1 MKRIPKY
8 SLHKATGQA
17 LVRINSKAIYLGE
30 YGSEESK
37 AKYDRLIAKW
47 LTGEKLSAPSGL
59 TIARLCLKYVDEHVK
74 SYYVKNGRQTSE
86 VSSIQAALRPL
97 VRRFG
102 RTQVTDF
109 GPMKLKQ
116 VRQVMM
122 DRGIVRTSINRNI
135 GRIRRM
141 FKWGVEN
148 ELVDPAVHTAL
159 SALVGL
165 RFGRSPAAEGSPVL
179 PVPDAD
185 IDAVKPNVSRQVWAM
200 IQLQLAS
207 GMRPGEVI

>member
-17 LVRINSKAIYLGE
+17 LVRINGKVIYLGE
-30 YGSEESK
+30 HGSEESK

-47 LTGEKLSAPSGL
+47 LTGEKHSAPSGL

-97 VRRFG
+97 VKKFG
-102 RTQVTDF
+102 RIQVKDF

-148 ELVDPAVHTAL
+148 ELVGPGVHTAL
-159 SALVGL
+159 SALVGSCRPAVRPITGCG
-165 RFGRSPAAEGSPVL
+165 RFTCPARS
-179 PVPDAD
+179 
-185 IDAVKPNVSRQVWAM
+185 
-200 IQLQLAS
+200 
-207 GMRPGEVI
+207 

>member
-17 LVRINSKAIYLGE
+17 LVRINGKAIYLGE
-30 YGSEESK
+30 HGSEDSK

-47 LTGEKLSAPSGL
+47 LTGEKRSAPSGL

-97 VRRFG
+97 VKKFG

-141 FKWGVEN
+141 FK
-148 ELVDPAVHTAL
+148 
-159 SALVGL
+159 
-165 RFGRSPAAEGSPVL
+165 
-179 PVPDAD
+179 
-185 IDAVKPNVSRQVWAM
+185 
-200 IQLQLAS
+200 
-207 GMRPGEVI
+207 